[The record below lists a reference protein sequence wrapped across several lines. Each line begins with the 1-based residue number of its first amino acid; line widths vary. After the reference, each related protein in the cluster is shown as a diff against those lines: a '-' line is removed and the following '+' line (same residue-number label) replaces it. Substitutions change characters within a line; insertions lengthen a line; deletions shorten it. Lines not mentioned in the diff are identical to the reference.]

1 MGSGIG
7 VMHYTGMAAMR
18 LDAGMFYDPVYFAVS
33 VVVAVVLA
41 TLSLYAKSLA
51 TSRKPRSHIIKLS
64 VALLMGCAISGMHY
78 TAMAA
83 AYFFPSTGAPASS
96 PGLDPMLL
104 ALIVSVAT
112 VLILALAIAVA
123 KVDTHLKAAAESE
136 RTSHARM
143 MDAIESISQGISLYD
158 SEDRLVVS
166 NRRYRDVFYPGITV
180 ATGTPFE
187 RIMKKA
193 AQKGLVPVPEDR
205 LDAWVKEQVA
215 QHRNPGDAYLQ
226 QWSDGRWV
234 QITERRTA
242 DEGTIV
248 VLTDIT
254 QLKEVEL
261 ELRERERRLSAQ
273 SLEETLLHRAAEM
286 AAETDSFED
295 ALQQVVDMVCE
306 MTGWPVGHIYEI
318 SPENPDL
325 LVTTTIWHLE
335 DPDAYS
341 VFQEVTERT
350 HFLVGEGLPG
360 RILKSGEPAWITN
373 VQTDPN
379 FPRNKLAR
387 DLGVKGAFGFPVK
400 ISGEVV
406 AVLEFFADQEVSPD
420 ENLMQTIRNVG
431 EQLSR
436 VFERKRAEEELRQ
449 ARQAADAA
457 NLAKSE
463 FLSNMSHELRT
474 PLNGVLG
481 YAQILQRDPTVTP
494 AHRESL
500 DAIETCGL
508 HLLTLI
514 NDVLDLSKIE
524 AGRLE
529 VNRVPCDLHRLV
541 KNIFEIVSPRAES
554 KGLTF
559 STEIAAEVPK
569 GILTDPTKLKQVLV
583 NLAGNAVKFTDE
595 GSVTLR
601 VRKLQD
607 IGLQLEVEDTGMGM
621 TPEELEEVFDP
632 FKQAEGGKKSGGT
645 GLGLPISKRLVEA
658 LGGTLEVE
666 SQPGQGSRFMIT
678 HPLVEVP
685 EQDLS
690 KLVKDT
696 LTDQRSLVLAPG
708 QDVTVL
714 VVDDLR
720 ETRDVLVKLLEGAGF
735 DTREAR
741 DGKEAVEKLRE
752 YDISVVLMD
761 LRMPVMDGMEAAQEI
776 RNDPTLKDKV
786 LIAVSASVLSN
797 RERAR
802 EVGFDDFI
810 GKPFRASEVFDKI
823 KHHLKV
829 RYTTSAQE
837 VPPDS
842 EQESVTLRDQ
852 KLPPEVAR
860 EVARRVQ
867 EAVQLGDVS
876 ELTAVAT
883 ELTQRNDFTSPYG
896 KEIARLA
903 RAFDFEGLSQLANTL
918 VETNPPSREKA

>member
-1 MGSGIG
+1 MLAFRLPVPVTYDVFTTLLSMVPAILASAVVLLVSGRIEIGRAQLILSGTLMGSGIG

-18 LDAGMFYDPVYFAVS
+18 LDARMFYDPVLFVVS

-41 TLSLYAKSLA
+41 TVSLYAKSVA
-51 TSRKPRSHIIKLS
+51 TSGQSPRHSIKLS

-83 AYFFPSTGAPASS
+83 AYFFPSTGAPASA
-96 PGLDPMLL
+96 PGLDPLLL
-104 ALIVSVAT
+104 ALIVSVAA

-193 AQKGLVPVPEDR
+193 AQKGLVPVPEGH
-205 LDAWVKEQVA
+205 LDVWVKEQVA
-215 QHRNPGDAYLQ
+215 KHRNPGDAYLQ

-242 DEGTIV
+242 DGGTVV

-318 SPENPDL
+318 SSEKPDL
-325 LVTTTIWHLE
+325 LISTTIWHLE

-350 HFLVGEGLPG
+350 QFLVGEGLPG

-449 ARQAADAA
+449 
-457 NLAKSE
+457 
-463 FLSNMSHELRT
+463 
-474 PLNGVLG
+474 
-481 YAQILQRDPTVTP
+481 
-494 AHRESL
+494 
-500 DAIETCGL
+500 
-508 HLLTLI
+508 
-514 NDVLDLSKIE
+514 
-524 AGRLE
+524 
-529 VNRVPCDLHRLV
+529 
-541 KNIFEIVSPRAES
+541 
-554 KGLTF
+554 
-559 STEIAAEVPK
+559 
-569 GILTDPTKLKQVLV
+569 
-583 NLAGNAVKFTDE
+583 
-595 GSVTLR
+595 
-601 VRKLQD
+601 
-607 IGLQLEVEDTGMGM
+607 
-621 TPEELEEVFDP
+621 
-632 FKQAEGGKKSGGT
+632 
-645 GLGLPISKRLVEA
+645 
-658 LGGTLEVE
+658 
-666 SQPGQGSRFMIT
+666 
-678 HPLVEVP
+678 
-685 EQDLS
+685 
-690 KLVKDT
+690 
-696 LTDQRSLVLAPG
+696 
-708 QDVTVL
+708 
-714 VVDDLR
+714 
-720 ETRDVLVKLLEGAGF
+720 
-735 DTREAR
+735 
-741 DGKEAVEKLRE
+741 
-752 YDISVVLMD
+752 
-761 LRMPVMDGMEAAQEI
+761 
-776 RNDPTLKDKV
+776 
-786 LIAVSASVLSN
+786 
-797 RERAR
+797 
-802 EVGFDDFI
+802 
-810 GKPFRASEVFDKI
+810 
-823 KHHLKV
+823 
-829 RYTTSAQE
+829 
-837 VPPDS
+837 
-842 EQESVTLRDQ
+842 
-852 KLPPEVAR
+852 
-860 EVARRVQ
+860 
-867 EAVQLGDVS
+867 
-876 ELTAVAT
+876 
-883 ELTQRNDFTSPYG
+883 
-896 KEIARLA
+896 
-903 RAFDFEGLSQLANTL
+903 
-918 VETNPPSREKA
+918 